1 MKCIGVRFV
10 DAQQMTSNVAK
21 EIVYRIGNN
30 NNCDGY
36 EVTYEDG
43 YKSWCPKDTFRK
55 HNSVVTDEK
64 LAKAY
69 ETILLSSNYKEYLK
83 AEYIVLHHKI
93 DVLKSLIDAVDKGLL
108 KVDSKLYLIYLEQI
122 ANLLKYKD
130 ILERRAELE
139 DIKLDK

>member
-1 MKCIGVRFV
+1 MKFIGVKFV
-10 DAQQMTSNVAK
+10 DAKPMTSNVAK
-21 EIVYRIGNN
+21 EMGYRIGD

-43 YKSWCPKDTFRK
+43 YKSWCQRDTFRK
-55 HNSVVTDEK
+55 HNRVVTDEK

-83 AEYIVLHHKI
+83 SEYIVLQHKI
-93 DVLKSLIDAVDKGLL
+93 DVLKSLIDAVDNGML
-108 KVDSKLYLIYLEQI
+108 KVDSKLYLIYLQQI
-122 ANLLKYKD
+122 ANLLKYKE
-130 ILERRAELE
+130 ILEHRAELE